1 MICITVSREELQKI
15 STGKEG
21 KIQTKTIP
29 SDTDNV
35 KETVTTGL
43 LNLIGDLLCQEDDG
57 GYTPRPLTEMDK
69 WEKERLEKILGRR
82 ISAEAFICYCTR
94 EEYEQQ
100 SGLAYSL

>member
-35 KETVTTGL
+35 K
-43 LNLIGDLLCQEDDG
+43 DLLKIFDG
-57 GYTPRPLTEMDK
+57 IAK
-69 WEKERLEKILGRR
+69 WRYLGRK
-82 ISAEAFICYCTR
+82 EKK
-94 EEYEQQ
+94 
-100 SGLAYSL
+100 

>member
-1 MICITVSREELQKI
+1 
-15 STGKEG
+15 
-21 KIQTKTIP
+21 
-29 SDTDNV
+29 
-35 KETVTTGL
+35 
-43 LNLIGDLLCQEDDG
+43 
-57 GYTPRPLTEMDK
+57 MDK